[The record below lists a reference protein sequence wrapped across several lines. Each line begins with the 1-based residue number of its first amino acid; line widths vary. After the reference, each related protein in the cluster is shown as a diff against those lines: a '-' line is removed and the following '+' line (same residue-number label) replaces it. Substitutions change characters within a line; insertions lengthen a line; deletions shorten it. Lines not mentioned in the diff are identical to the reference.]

1 MKLCIETKIT
11 KVYNNN
17 LAIDYHKLVLNC
29 LYIFCSLKQSPP
41 VLRSILKSPRPK
53 SSLSNEDVDGEAI
66 LSEEDIYPKSNST
79 YPSPRA
85 APAPPA
91 RRKSLF
97 GSLFGSDLGPVDTSF
112 VHTATE
118 VALDFLY
125 PMRKIDKR

>member
-1 MKLCIETKIT
+1 MFFGINRNLF
-11 KVYNNN
+11 
-17 LAIDYHKLVLNC
+17 LAIYSPK
-29 LYIFCSLKQSPP
+29 KSPP

-53 SSLSNEDVDGEAI
+53 SALSNEDADGETCV
-66 LSEEDIYPKSNST
+66 SMGSDNPNSNNNT
-79 YPSPRA
+79 SPHTK
-85 APAPPA
+85 PAPPT
-91 RRKSLF
+91 RRKSFF

>member
-1 MKLCIETKIT
+1 MLI
-11 KVYNNN
+11 Y
-17 LAIDYHKLVLNC
+17 
-29 LYIFCSLKQSPP
+29 FCSLKQSPP

-66 LSEEDIYPKSNST
+66 LAEEDKSNSS
-79 YPSPRA
+79 YHSPGDG
-85 APAPPA
+85 PAVLT
-91 RRKSLF
+91 RKKSLF

>member
-1 MKLCIETKIT
+1 MLFGKSRNL
-11 KVYNNN
+11 Y
-17 LAIDYHKLVLNC
+17 LAIYSPK
-29 LYIFCSLKQSPP
+29 KSPP

-53 SSLSNEDVDGEAI
+53 SILSNEDADGETCV
-66 LSEEDIYPKSNST
+66 SMEDDNPNCNSNTS
-79 YPSPRA
+79 SHSK
-85 APAPPA
+85 PAPPT

-97 GSLFGSDLGPVDTSF
+97 GSLFGADLGHVDTSF